1 MRNTALNSIE
11 KALEILRAFTP
22 ENRPLRSVEISHRLG
37 MNKATVNRILI
48 TLKKRGFVVQDD
60 ATRRYRL
67 GPSTALLG
75 RAVKQSLNGRLV
87 ALAKP
92 YLDSLRDK
100 VGETVHLE
108 VLTGGRI
115 FLSYSAKGIRQVTV
129 TPRVGDQM
137 AVNANAGAKVI
148 MAFCPKE
155 MVAKHLA
162 GTLTKFTTKTVTA
175 PSKILQEY
183 EVIRATGLAYDK
195 EEYDE
200 DVHAVAA
207 PVFNHEDRV
216 VAAVVIIAP
225 AFRMSSS
232 IESGSLELLKDAATD
247 ISDRLSKL

>member
-1 MRNTALNSIE
+1 
-11 KALEILRAFTP
+11 
-22 ENRPLRSVEISHRLG
+22 VEISQRLG
-37 MNKATVNRILI
+37 MNKATANRILI
-48 TLKKRGFVVQDD
+48 TLKNRGFVVQDD

-67 GPSTALLG
+67 GPSTASLG

-108 VLTGGRI
+108 VLTGERI
-115 FLSYSAKGIRQVTV
+115 FLSYSAKGVRQVTV

-137 AVNANAGAKVI
+137 AVNANAGAKAI
-148 MAFCPKE
+148 MAFCPQE
-155 MVAKHLA
+155 MIAKHLA
-162 GTLTKFTTKTVTA
+162 GKLTKFTTKTVTD
-175 PSKILQEY
+175 PGKIRKEY
-183 EVIRATGLAYDK
+183 EEIRTTGFAYDK

-216 VAAVVIIAP
+216 VAAVVIIVP
-225 AFRMSSS
+225 AFRMNSS
-232 IESGSLELLKDAATD
+232 IESGSLEILKDTAND

>member
-1 MRNTALNSIE
+1 LNSIE

-22 ENRPLRSVEISHRLG
+22 DNRPLRSVEISHRLE

-75 RAVKQSLNGRLV
+75 RAVKQSLNGRV
-87 ALAKP
+87 VTLAKP

-108 VLTGGRI
+108 VLTGERI
-115 FLSYSAKGIRQVTV
+115 FLSYSATGIRQVTV

-137 AVNANAGAKVI
+137 AINANAGAKAI
-148 MAFCPKE
+148 MAFSPQETIEK
-155 MVAKHLA
+155 A
-162 GTLTKFTTKTVTA
+162 LTGRLSKFTTKTVTD
-175 PSKILQEY
+175 PGKIRKEY
-183 EVIRATGLAYDK
+183 EKIRTTGFAYDK

-200 DVHAVAA
+200 DVHAIAA
-207 PVFNHEDRV
+207 PIFNHEDQV

-225 AFRMSSS
+225 SFRMSSS
-232 IESGSLELLKDAATD
+232 IETGSLELLKDTANY

>member
-1 MRNTALNSIE
+1 MNSIE
-11 KALEILRAFTP
+11 KALEILRNFTP
-22 ENRPLRSVEISHRLG
+22 DNRPLRSVEISHRLRI
-37 MNKATVNRILI
+37 NKATVNRILI
-48 TLKKRGFVVQDD
+48 TLKKSGFVVQDD

-67 GPSTALLG
+67 GPSTAQLG
-75 RAVKQSLNGRLV
+75 RAVKQSLRGRLV

-108 VLTGGRI
+108 VLVGGRI
-115 FLSYSAKGIRQVTV
+115 FLSYSVPGVKQVTV

-137 AVNANAGAKVI
+137 AINANAGAKAI
-148 MAFCPKE
+148 MAFSPQE
-155 MVAKHLA
+155 MIEKHLSER
-162 GTLTKFTTKTVTA
+162 LKKYTKKTVTA
-175 PSKILQEY
+175 PSKIRKEY
-183 EVIRATGLAYDK
+183 KEIRATGFAYDK

-207 PVFNHEDRV
+207 PIFNHEDMV

-232 IESGSLELLKDAATD
+232 IETGSFQLLQGTAND

>member
-1 MRNTALNSIE
+1 MNSIE

-22 ENRPLRSVEISHRLG
+22 DNRPLRSVEISHRLE
-37 MNKATVNRILI
+37 MNKATANRILI

-75 RAVKQSLNGRLV
+75 RAVKRSLNGRV
-87 ALAKP
+87 VTLAKP

-108 VLTGGRI
+108 VLTGERI
-115 FLSYSAKGIRQVTV
+115 FLSYSATGIRQVTV
-129 TPRVGDQM
+129 TPRYGNQT
-137 AVNANAGAKVI
+137 AINANAGAKAI
-148 MAFCPKE
+148 MAFSPQTIEK
-155 MVAKHLA
+155 ALA
-162 GTLTKFTTKTVTA
+162 GRLSKFTPKTVTD
-175 PSKILQEY
+175 PIKIRKEY
-183 EVIRATGLAYDK
+183 EKIRTTGFAYDK

-200 DVHAVAA
+200 DVHAIAA
-207 PVFNHEDRV
+207 PIFNHEDQV

-225 AFRMSSS
+225 SFRMSSS
-232 IESGSLELLKDAATD
+232 IETGSLELLKDTANY

>member
-1 MRNTALNSIE
+1 MNSIE

-22 ENRPLRSVEISHRLG
+22 DNRPLRSVEISHRLG

-48 TLKKRGFVVQDD
+48 ILKKRGFVVQDD

-67 GPSTALLG
+67 GPSTALLA

-137 AVNANAGAKVI
+137 AVNANAGAKAI
-148 MAFCPKE
+148 MAFCPQE
-155 MVAKHLA
+155 MITKHLA
-162 GTLTKFTTKTVTA
+162 GKLTKFTTKTVTD
-175 PSKILQEY
+175 PSKIRKEF
-183 EVIRATGLAYDK
+183 EEIRTIGLAYDK

-207 PVFNHEDRV
+207 PIFNHERRV
-216 VAAVVIIAP
+216 VGAVVIIAP

-232 IESGSLELLKDAATD
+232 IESGSLELLKDTATD
-247 ISDRLSKL
+247 ISDRLSKM